1 MWTDDDEEWVL
12 YLHEDA
18 LVISAI
24 MASKKFDQILVDSGS
39 SVDVLFKSTLDEIGI
54 TGLRLENINTSLK
67 GFDGR
72 RLTALSM
79 VKLFVTIDSTPF
91 QKIIMLDFVVVDKDN
106 LYQIILGK
114 LFLRISKVVVSNHYL
129 ARNIE

>member
-24 MASKKFDQILVDSGS
+24 MASKKFDQILMDSGS

-67 GFDGR
+67 GFGGI

-106 LYQIILGK
+106 SYQIILGK
-114 LFLRISKVVVSNHYL
+114 PFLESVR
-129 ARNIE
+129 